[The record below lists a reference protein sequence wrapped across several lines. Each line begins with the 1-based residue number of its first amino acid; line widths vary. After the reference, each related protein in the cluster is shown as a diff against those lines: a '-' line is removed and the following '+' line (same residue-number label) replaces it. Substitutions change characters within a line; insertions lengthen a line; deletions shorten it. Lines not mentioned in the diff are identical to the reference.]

1 MGKEET
7 KVDEAGPGLWANIR
21 AKKAR
26 GETMRKKGAPG
37 APTQAA
43 IDSAKGKT
51 EDNNLNP
58 PFDNAVKRSTKP
70 TKDKFGNV
78 IKNRARSLAR
88 ASARKNMDTLNP
100 STKEKK

>member
-1 MGKEET
+1 MNTNITVILPVHQLDEQT
-7 KVDEAGPGLWANIR
+7 KPL
-21 AKKAR
+21 
-26 GETMRKKGAPG
+26 
-37 APTQAA
+37 
-43 IDSAKGKT
+43 
-51 EDNNLNP
+51 
-58 PFDNAVKRSTKP
+58 FDNAVKRSTKP